1 MPLHDQPIALEFFAG
16 GGLARLGLSG
26 QFDVAWANDLDAMK
40 CRAWRDNFGADG
52 LIEGD
57 VAAINSDELPAKPAL
72 AWASF
77 PCQDLSLAGDRAGL
91 TGGRSG
97 TLFAF
102 MARLAELRARGDPP
116 EVVVLE
122 NVKGLLSSHKGLDL
136 AAIFSALGDLGY
148 KAGCLEMDAAW
159 FLPQSRPRIFIIAVR
174 QSLRVPAALLS
185 HQDRP
190 CVFQTPAIV
199 KAQAVLNISVIDWY
213 VPAPPVSTLD
223 LDDVL
228 DPTDGSWWD
237 TTKLTSF
244 QQQLSASH
252 RKRLEALLATTGR
265 HIGTMYRRIRRENGV
280 KHQRAEIRFDG
291 RVGCLRTPAGG
302 SSRQFWLVVENGSLK
317 IRPINPREAM
327 RLMGV
332 PDSYH
337 VPKGTLAGLK
347 IAGDGVAVPVVSW
360 LSEHLLAPLIACAR
374 SQSSACL

>member
-1 MPLHDQPIALEFFAG
+1 MPPHDKPIALEFFAG
-16 GGLARLGLSG
+16 GGLARLGLSAH
-26 QFDVAWANDLDAMK
+26 FDVAWANDLDPMK

-57 VAAINSDELPAKPAL
+57 VAAVQVDDLPANPAL

-122 NVKGLLSSHKGLDL
+122 NVKGLLSSHKGQDL

-159 FLPQSRPRIFIIAVR
+159 FLPQSRPRIFIMAVR

-185 HQDRP
+185 GGDRS

-199 KAQAVLNISVIDWY
+199 KAQAALNSPVIDWF
-213 VPAPPVSTLD
+213 VPAPPLTTLD
-223 LDDVL
+223 LEDVL

-252 RKRLEALLATTGR
+252 RKRLEALLVTPGR
-265 HIGTMYRRIRRENGV
+265 HIGTMYRRIRRESGV
-280 KHQRAEIRFDG
+280 KQQRAEVRFDG
-291 RVGCLRTPAGG
+291 RTGCLRTPAGG

-337 VPKGTLAGLK
+337 VPTGTLAGLK

-360 LSEHLLAPLIACAR
+360 LSEHLLAPLTACAR